1 MLAPKYTKLA
11 IQDMRQAYDYI
22 AIDSQQSAKAVIE
35 RIESGINTLCAHP
48 NIGQPGRHNGARE
61 FVIARTPFIVV
72 YSPHQ
77 PLLWILCIL
86 HTSKKYPGRI
96 KISS

>member
-1 MLAPKYTKLA
+1 MLTPKYTKLA
-11 IQDMRQAYDYI
+11 IQDIRQAYDFI

-48 NIGQPGRHNGARE
+48 HIGRQGRLNGTRE

-72 YSPHQ
+72 YRPHEQ
-77 PLLWILCIL
+77 LLWILSIL
-86 HTSKKYPGRI
+86 HTSKKYPPV
-96 KISS
+96 